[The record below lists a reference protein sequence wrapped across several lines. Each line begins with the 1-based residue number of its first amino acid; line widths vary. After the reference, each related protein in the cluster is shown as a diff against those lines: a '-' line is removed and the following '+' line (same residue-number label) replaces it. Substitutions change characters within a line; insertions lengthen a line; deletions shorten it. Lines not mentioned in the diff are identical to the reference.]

1 MSVSVRQFLEAQL
14 TPLLPTT
21 WRIIPNQR
29 LPETIDRVT
38 VFFSVTR
45 IESLAE
51 APIGSLKNFVT
62 ITVASPNKDVVRAE
76 NALDKNV
83 LTLCTALDGH
93 KNIRWTG
100 ADKVLVK
107 DPYWGWDIH
116 TEITTE
122 KES

>member
-1 MSVSVRQFLEAQL
+1 MSVSVRQFLETQL
-14 TPLLPTT
+14 TPLLPTS

-62 ITVASPNKDVVRAE
+62 ITVASPNKDMVRAE

-93 KNIRWTG
+93 KDMHWTD
-100 ADKVLVK
+100 AEKVLVK
-107 DPYWGWDIH
+107 DPYWGWDIRV
-116 TEITTE
+116 EIITE

>member
-1 MSVSVRQFLEAQL
+1 MSVSVRQFLEDQL

-29 LPETIDRVT
+29 IPETIDRTT
-38 VFFSVTR
+38 VFFSLTR

-51 APIGSLKNFVT
+51 APIGSLKNYLT

-83 LTLCTALDGH
+83 LTLCTALDTH
-93 KNIRWTG
+93 ERIRWND
-100 ADKVLVK
+100 AEKVLVK
-107 DPYWGWDIH
+107 EAYWGWDIRV
-116 TEITTE
+116 EIITE